1 MNALFIA
8 QESRPD
14 GLCDLDAAS
23 LTPFQRALLVI
34 DGTVTQFI
42 EAYTA
47 ERVDVTCLSQKRR
60 VLTQPHRWLEAESGA
75 RVMARDVLLKGAKTG
90 AVYAYGTSL
99 IAPERLEGALLTGVE
114 GAEESLGR
122 LLRQNRAETYRELLW
137 HGLEPADAPPSPG
150 MENDHQPHIC
160 RSYRMINRGRPL
172 MVIVERFPLNLAES
186 P

>member
-1 MNALFIA
+1 MNALFTA
-8 QESRPD
+8 QESRPRS
-14 GLCDLDAAS
+14 LCDLDAAA

-60 VLTQPHRWLEAESGA
+60 VLTQPHARLEVERGA
-75 RVMARDVLLKGAKTG
+75 SVIARDVLLKGAATG

-99 IAPERLEGALLTGVE
+99 IAPERLESTLLTGIE

-137 HGLEPADAPPSPG
+137 HGLEPADAPPCPG
-150 MENDHQPHIC
+150 MQNKRQPHIC
-160 RSYRMINRGRPL
+160 RSYRMICRGRPL
-172 MVIVERFPLNLAES
+172 MVIVERFPLNLHV
-186 P
+186 

>member
-1 MNALFIA
+1 MSGMFIA

-14 GLCDLDAAS
+14 GLLDLDADA

-47 ERVDVTCLSQKRR
+47 ERIDVTCLSQKRR
-60 VLTQPHRWLEAESGA
+60 VLTQPHRWLEVESGTS
-75 RVMARDVLLKGAKTG
+75 VMARDVLLKGAKTG

-99 IAPERLEGALLTGVE
+99 IAPERLEGALLSGVE

-137 HGLEPADAPPSPG
+137 RGLEPVEAPPCPG
-150 MENDHQPHIC
+150 MENDHEPHIC

-172 MVIVERFPLNLAES
+172 MVIVERFPLNLHV
-186 P
+186 

>member
-1 MNALFIA
+1 MSGLFIA

-14 GLCDLDAAS
+14 GLLDLDVDA

-60 VLTQPHRWLEAESGA
+60 VLTQPHTWLEVESGA
-75 RVMARDVLLKGAKTG
+75 SVIARDVLLKGAKTG
-90 AVYAYGTSL
+90 EVYAYGTSL
-99 IAPERLEGALLTGVE
+99 IAPERLEGPLLAGVE

-137 HGLEPADAPPSPG
+137 RGLEPADAPPCPG
-150 MENDHQPHIC
+150 MQNKRQPHIC
-160 RSYRMINRGRPL
+160 RCYRMICRNHPL
-172 MVIVERFPLNLAES
+172 MVIVERFPLNLHV
-186 P
+186 